1 MKNSFIN
8 NTRRTLIK
16 IGKILPF
23 VVCGIVLISYAEDI
37 YALFYNNYIEY
48 YDGVY
53 LNKPISWFIGNYFT
67 YDIIMLFVLVVLS
80 IAIST
85 CVYNKLACAYLGFNL
100 LEKSYL
106 DFELEPTTIYI
117 ICIINIV
124 ITSFLCYKGVK
135 QLMK

>member
-8 NTRRTLIK
+8 NTRRTLIQ

-23 VVCGIVLISYAEDI
+23 VVCGIVLISYVEDV
-37 YALFYNNYIEY
+37 YALFRNNYIEY

-53 LNKPISWFIGNYFT
+53 LNKPISWFVGNYFT

-80 IAIST
+80 IAIET

-124 ITSFLCYKGVK
+124 ITSFLCYKGIK

>member
-1 MKNSFIN
+1 VKNSFIN
-8 NTRRTLIK
+8 NTRRTLIQ
-16 IGKILPF
+16 IGKVLPF

-37 YALFYNNYIEY
+37 YALFCNNYIEY

-53 LNKPISWFIGNYFT
+53 LNKPISWFVGNYFT

-117 ICIINIV
+117 ICIINIA
-124 ITSFLCYKGVK
+124 ISGYLTLQGIKRLFS
-135 QLMK
+135 

>member
-1 MKNSFIN
+1 MISIIRKARIF
-8 NTRRTLIK
+8 LIR

-23 VVCGIVLISYAEDI
+23 VICGLVFISYAESILATITQDYI
-37 YALFYNNYIEY
+37 LYDDYAL
-48 YDGVY
+48 
-53 LNKPISWFIGNYFT
+53 LRKPISFFIGQYFE
-67 YDIIMLFVLVVLS
+67 YNLQMLFVLVVLS
-80 IAIST
+80 IAIET

-106 DFELEPTTIYI
+106 DFELETTTIYI
-117 ICIINIV
+117 ICVINIV

>member
-1 MKNSFIN
+1 MATDGLDGI
-8 NTRRTLIK
+8 RRLLIRV
-16 IGKILPF
+16 GKVLPF
-23 VVCGIVLISYAEDI
+23 VVCALVLTSYTESV
-37 YALFYNNYIEY
+37 YALFNENFLYYEGCYVLSKPIANYIGSIFEY
-48 YDGVY
+48 
-53 LNKPISWFIGNYFT
+53 NIQT
-67 YDIIMLFVLVVLS
+67 LFVLTLTS
-80 IAIST
+80 IAIRT

-135 QLMK
+135 RLFS